1 MADDKT
7 KVKLLMGNEACVE
20 GALAAG
26 VRFFGAYP
34 ITPANEIGEI
44 LSDRLPEIGGKFI
57 QMEDEIA
64 SMGSIIG
71 ASIGGLKSMTATSGP
86 GFSLM
91 QENIGFAAIAEV
103 PCVVVNVMRAGPST
117 GLPTRPSQ
125 GDVMQ
130 ARWGTH
136 GDHPII
142 VLSPH
147 SVRETFDLTVT
158 AVNFSEKYRLPVI
171 LLMDEV
177 IGHMREKMI
186 IPPPESIEIIDR
198 TKPTVPPQWYK
209 PYEDNQTGVPPMAAF
224 GEGFRYHITG
234 LTHDQMGF
242 PTSKLDEIKAGI
254 ERLFRKVTLAL
265 KDIQLYEYIMV
276 DDAELVI
283 VAYGCVARSARK
295 VVHDLRK
302 EGKKVGMMRL
312 ITLWPFPRRAL
323 EAIPQKVKKL
333 VVPEMNM
340 GQVYREVVRVN
351 AGRARVVKVNR
362 IDGELITPQEIA
374 AAC

>member
-1 MADDKT
+1 
-7 KVKLLMGNEACVE
+7 
-20 GALAAG
+20 
-26 VRFFGAYP
+26 
-34 ITPANEIGEI
+34 
-44 LSDRLPEIGGKFI
+44 
-57 QMEDEIA
+57 
-64 SMGSIIG
+64 
-71 ASIGGLKSMTATSGP
+71 
-86 GFSLM
+86 
-91 QENIGFAAIAEV
+91 
-103 PCVVVNVMRAGPST
+103 
-117 GLPTRPSQ
+117 
-125 GDVMQ
+125 
-130 ARWGTH
+130 
-136 GDHPII
+136 
-142 VLSPH
+142 
-147 SVRETFDLTVT
+147 VRETFDLTVT

-224 GEGFRYHITG
+224 GEGYRYHITG